1 MAEVTLK
8 INNRG
13 YGLSCGEGQE
23 ERLNELAGYVDSRLQ
38 DISAAGAATNDSH
51 LFVLTTLVLADEI
64 YELRD
69 EMIALQ
75 HQLRDAQQ
83 GLPVQQHNH
92 GTPPE
97 EEAMI
102 AQAIDQLAGK
112 IERIAGRIHGSE
124 AA

>member
-13 YGLSCGEGQE
+13 YGLSCDEGQE
-23 ERLNELAGYVDSRLQ
+23 ERLEELAGYVDSRLQ
-38 DISAAGAATNDSH
+38 DIAKSGAATNESH
-51 LFVLTTLVLADEI
+51 LLVLTSLVMADEI

-69 EMIALQ
+69 ELVALQ
-75 HQLRDAQQ
+75 QHLQNAQA
-83 GLPVQQHNH
+83 GLPVQEYA
-92 GTPPE
+92 GPSAE

-102 AQAIDQLAGK
+102 VQAIDHLASK
-112 IERIAGRIHGSE
+112 VERIAGRIHGAE